1 MLLDLPLDV
10 YVDEFLLAW
19 IQSREELALENF
31 LSVEGRVGHHC
42 EDLDQAEDAA
52 FPHIGVSVVDY
63 LSEILCLLY

>member
-10 YVDEFLLAW
+10 NVDEFLLAW
-19 IQSREELALENF
+19 IQSRQELALENF

-42 EDLDQAEDAA
+42 EDLDQAENAA
-52 FPHIGVSVVDY
+52 FAHIGISVVDY

>member
-1 MLLDLPLDV
+1 VLLDLPLDV

-42 EDLDQAEDAA
+42 EDLDQTENATFA
-52 FPHIGVSVVDY
+52 HIGVSVVDY

>member
-1 MLLDLPLDV
+1 MLLNLPLDV
-10 YVDEFLLAW
+10 NVDEFLLAW

-42 EDLDQAEDAA
+42 EDLDQAKDAA
-52 FPHIGVSVVDY
+52 FPHISVGVVDY